1 LFLKLVEINRNT
13 EDASKWFKKEVEKL
27 NIDNK
32 DYREKMEAYYIETVD
47 YELKQSLLKKENND
61 LTKTIKELSD
71 KIELIRDKDKKII
84 EYNKKFKNYI

>member
-1 LFLKLVEINRNT
+1 MFLKLVEINRNT